1 METGVVVPAGGGSG
15 TRAVSAPREE
25 PVAADPA
32 AVSAAS
38 LKLLVV
44 VSGRPDRAAL
54 RAELRE
60 RVTATME
67 VRLVASPSVSPLE
80 WLTDDEDAAR
90 VEAQELASM
99 AIDLMPGQ
107 PELEPELVA
116 SNTAQAIEDSLR
128 TFAAD
133 QVLIVLAGEEAGP
146 SLELTRQLTDRGLPV
161 TTIQIPSTLEW
172 EPSTY
177 FSIHEHRPL
186 PHTRRM
192 ELT

>member
-1 METGVVVPAGGGSG
+1 METDVVAGDGGGAG
-15 TRAVSAPREE
+15 ARVVSTAQEE

-32 AVSAAS
+32 AVSTAS

-44 VSGRPDRAAL
+44 ISGRPDRAAL
-54 RAELRE
+54 RAQLGE
-60 RVTATME
+60 RVTAEME

-90 VEAQELASM
+90 DEAQELASM
-99 AIDLMPGQ
+99 AIELLPGQ

-116 SNTAQAIEDSLR
+116 SNTAQAVEDALG

-146 SLELTRQLTDRGLPV
+146 SLELTRQLAERGLPV
-161 TTIQIPSTLEW
+161 TTIQIPST
-172 EPSTY
+172 PK
-177 FSIHEHRPL
+177 
-186 PHTRRM
+186 
-192 ELT
+192 